1 MYAKQL
7 IRKKNLLIGDFR
19 CKGEN
24 TLKVY
29 VCVSLSVSN
38 MIHTSVFM
46 CVCMRAGK
54 CICMCVC
61 VCVLMGA
68 PVVMKGALHM
78 TYHHPCMC
86 VSGYRREDSE
96 QYLVPNYACGGCG
109 YKVLRPLSH
118 DT

>member
-1 MYAKQL
+1 MRKRAQGGGRKLIYVGLYCRTERKIEALNLALCIFSGLHTRGLVVYAKQL
-7 IRKKNLLIGDFR
+7 IRKKNLLIGDFH

-54 CICMCVC
+54 CICKCVC
-61 VCVLMGA
+61 VCV
-68 PVVMKGALHM
+68 
-78 TYHHPCMC
+78 C
-86 VSGYRREDSE
+86 SW
-96 QYLVPNYACGGCG
+96 
-109 YKVLRPLSH
+109 VLLLL
-118 DT
+118 

>member
-7 IRKKNLLIGDFR
+7 IRKKNLLIGDFH
-19 CKGEN
+19 CKGGN

-38 MIHTSVFM
+38 MIHSSVFM
-46 CVCMRAGK
+46 CMCMHAGK
-54 CICMCVC
+54 CICMC

-96 QYLVPNYACGGCG
+96 
-109 YKVLRPLSH
+109 
-118 DT
+118 